1 MDEVRPSS
9 DFPNEETKYQLIVE
23 EMKNLIPIIKDEMKS
38 CPTPDFVFSLI
49 ETIDFYTLK
58 RFFKLKSKTPQSNNN
73 SLSQFKETLLG
84 HISTLD
90 SFISIPKKNSFAL
103 DASNNKGSHFK
114 SPKVYNIEGDET
126 TIDFGS
132 AESIL
137 FLYDNPND
145 LNLFLEKN
153 QNMRMSCF
161 CLGVNLNFFEQKKN
175 LKSKGY
181 LNRNNLYFY
190 FAEFEP
196 NNKMNTGIRLNNLP
210 RALFVDSDNVIRED
224 RFIKNIYLFNLERD
238 LINYQQNKPNKNED
252 LKKIDSNFVLLENAN
267 KKQIVRA
274 MNTYIRE
281 TGLTDVHFYVKSKIN
296 IDRKGILKTKCYPV
310 FYGET
315 SKVGKELIDT
325 LIQELNGQELF
336 QDFQNNI
343 IV

>member
-38 CPTPDFVFSLI
+38 CPTSDFVFSLI

-196 NNKMNTGIRLNNLP
+196 INKMNTGIRLNNLP

-274 MNTYIRE
+274 MNTYIRD

-296 IDRKGILKTKCYPV
+296 IDRKGILKTKCHPV

>member
-1 MDEVRPSS
+1 MDEVKPST

-23 EMKNLIPIIKDEMKS
+23 EMKTLIPIIKEEMKS
-38 CPTPDFVFSLI
+38 CPTPDLVFSLI
-49 ETIDFYTLK
+49 ETVDFYTLK
-58 RFFKLKSKTPQSNNN
+58 RFFKLKSKTPQSNNK

-84 HISTLD
+84 NISNLD
-90 SFISIPKKNSFAL
+90 SFISIPKKNSFSL
-103 DASNNKGSHFK
+103 DASNNKGSQFK
-114 SPKVYNIEGDET
+114 SPKVYNTEGDEAV
-126 TIDFGS
+126 IDFGS

-190 FAEFEP
+190 FTEFEP
-196 NNKMNTGIRLNNLP
+196 NNKMNIGLRLNNLP
-210 RALFVDSDNVIRED
+210 RALLVDSDNVIRED
-224 RFIKNIYLFNLERD
+224 RYIKNIYWFNLERD
-238 LINYQQNKPNKNED
+238 LINYQQNKGSKNEE

-267 KKQIVRA
+267 KKQIIRA
-274 MNTYIRE
+274 MNAYIRDA
-281 TGLTDVHFYVKSKIN
+281 GLTDVHFYVKSKIS
-296 IDRKGILKTKCYPV
+296 IDKKGILKTKCYPV

-315 SKVGKELIDT
+315 SKVGKDLVDT

-343 IV
+343 NA